1 MAKEV
6 KIKVNEMKIER
17 LFGHTDEV
25 KFIEDLQGESRY
37 SDRLRKLTWLFM
49 ELVAQKPER
58 MYMSFLMSKV
68 LTGIAREELDTP
80 AKVLNY
86 LNGVLDDEALTD
98 VFMSGVSASI
108 TMLGKESK
116 TVKDLMED
124 FENAQKDK

>member
-17 LFGHTDEV
+17 LFGYTDEV

>member
-17 LFGHTDEV
+17 LFGYTDEV
-25 KFIEDLQGESRY
+25 KFIEDSQGESRY

-116 TVKDLMED
+116 TVKDLMEG

>member
-108 TMLGKESK
+108 TMLGKEPTS
-116 TVKDLMED
+116 VKDLMEG

>member
-1 MAKEV
+1 
-6 KIKVNEMKIER
+6 MKIER